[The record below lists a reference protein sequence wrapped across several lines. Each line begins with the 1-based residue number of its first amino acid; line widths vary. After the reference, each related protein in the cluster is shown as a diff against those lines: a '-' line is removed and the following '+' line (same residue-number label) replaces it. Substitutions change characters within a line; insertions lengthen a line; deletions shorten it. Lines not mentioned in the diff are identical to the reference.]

1 MKNLVIA
8 LWLLAPSIL
17 TGQEKNGTFKSA
29 PHEFALSYPVHWQSL
44 PKLGGRMAVHVGGSI
59 GKQSASMSVI
69 VSEDESF
76 RIMTIVDYL
85 KTVKA
90 KDFLDV
96 ASISMTDVKMHR
108 WEPKYELG
116 GQPALMFV
124 YSGILDGARQC
135 TLTIQT
141 IKNGRL
147 YTLGFNAPS
156 DDFPVMY
163 LELKK
168 IADSFAFQK

>member
-1 MKNLVIA
+1 MKNLIIA
-8 LWLLAPSIL
+8 LCLLAPSIL
-17 TGQEKNGTFKSA
+17 IGQDKNGTFKSA
-29 PHEFALSYPVHWQSL
+29 PHEFALSYPAHWQSL

-76 RIMTIVDYL
+76 RIMTTADYL

-90 KDFLDV
+90 KDYLDV
-96 ASISMTDVKMHR
+96 ASITMSDVKMHR
-108 WEPKYELG
+108 WEPAYKLG
-116 GQPALMFV
+116 EQPALMFV
-124 YSGILDGARQC
+124 YSGILNGARQS

-156 DDFPVMY
+156 EDFPAVY
-163 LELKK
+163 LELCK
-168 IADSFAFQK
+168 IADSFTFHK